1 MESKK
6 GNKYENRCTEENLT
20 VLKDIKKKG
29 NI

>member
-20 VLKDIKKKG
+20 VLKDIKKRE
-29 NI
+29 IF